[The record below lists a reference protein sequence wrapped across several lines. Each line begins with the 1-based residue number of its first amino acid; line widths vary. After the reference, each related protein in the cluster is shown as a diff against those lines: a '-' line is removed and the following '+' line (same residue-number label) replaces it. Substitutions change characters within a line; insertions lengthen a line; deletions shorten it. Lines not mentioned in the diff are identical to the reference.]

1 MNRRSFIG
9 KIVQGGTVLATGL
22 PEKLLSSEANTVDKV
37 PIEMRI
43 CDSFHHYFCGC
54 PNDVMLNLQ
63 NLRIIVYDEQDYVYV
78 GKPVSSEE
86 EWILRTTTTFPLS
99 KNLDDPFVHKKY
111 FLVALLKDTR
121 TKKI

>member
-1 MNRRSFIG
+1 MNRRSFIS
-9 KIVQGGTVLATGL
+9 KIVQGGTVVATGL
-22 PEKLLSSEANTVDKV
+22 PEKLLSSEANTVDKL
-37 PIEMRI
+37 PLEIRM
-43 CDSFHHYFCGC
+43 CDSLTHYFCGC
-54 PNDVMLNLQ
+54 PNDVMLNLP
-63 NLRIIVYDEQDYVYV
+63 NLRIIVYDDQNYVYV

-86 EWILRTTTTFPLS
+86 EWILRTTTFDLS